1 MGPGQTRT
9 YTASYT
15 ISQSAV
21 DNGGVK
27 NSVLVTA
34 SNLTGTQFTND
45 VSDDG
50 NDSDG
55 NTANDTTDTLI
66 TSDASLEAV
75 KTFVNKDNDGDGLI
89 SVGDKIVYT
98 ITVKNTGNVTQNSI
112 YLEDIITDFDGNARQ
127 LDPYSGWSNRIG
139 FVSSTAGSPRQ
150 KLVSGEVATYTATYT
165 VVSGDIPSGG
175 VKNSVIARSYIF
187 PGGVQTELASDTSD
201 DGDDTDG
208 NLVDDPTKSYLGI
221 LPSFE
226 VTKTAT
232 VTDNGNGSVEL
243 EIQLFIP

>member
-1 MGPGQTRT
+1 M
-9 YTASYT
+9 
-15 ISQSAV
+15 
-21 DNGGVK
+21 
-27 NSVLVTA
+27 TA

-45 VSDDG
+45 VSDDAD
-50 NDSDG
+50 DSDG

-75 KTFVNKDNDGDGLI
+75 KTFVNNDNDGDGLI

-139 FVSSTAGSPRQ
+139 FVSSSAGSPRQ

-165 VVSGDIPSGG
+165 VVSGDIPSL
-175 VKNSVIARSYIF
+175 SLIHI
-187 PGGVQTELASDTSD
+187 
-201 DGDDTDG
+201 
-208 NLVDDPTKSYLGI
+208 
-221 LPSFE
+221 
-226 VTKTAT
+226 
-232 VTDNGNGSVEL
+232 
-243 EIQLFIP
+243 